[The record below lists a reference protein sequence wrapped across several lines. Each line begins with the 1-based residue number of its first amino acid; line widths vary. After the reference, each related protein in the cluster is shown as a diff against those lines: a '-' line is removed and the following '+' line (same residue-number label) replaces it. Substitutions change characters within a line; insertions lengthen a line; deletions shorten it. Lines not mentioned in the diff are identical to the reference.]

1 MLRSD
6 DYWAAVTVVVVD
18 VDDDGCVY
26 VVYDVLGSSRR
37 MQLSVALCDKRL
49 RMPWCPNSAELADL
63 KKVPRKVFLRGRKPM
78 HILKVA

>member
-37 MQLSVALCDKRL
+37 M
-49 RMPWCPNSAELADL
+49 
-63 KKVPRKVFLRGRKPM
+63 
-78 HILKVA
+78 